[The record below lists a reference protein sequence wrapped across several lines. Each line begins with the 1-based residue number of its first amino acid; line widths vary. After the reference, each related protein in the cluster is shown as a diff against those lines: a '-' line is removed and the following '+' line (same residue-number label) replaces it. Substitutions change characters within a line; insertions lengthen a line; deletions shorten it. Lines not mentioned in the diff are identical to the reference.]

1 MTIAY
6 FDCFSGI
13 AGDMVL
19 AAMLDAGLP
28 LPYLKKELSKIS
40 MRGYKL
46 EKERTGRTI
55 KGTRFHVLTKI
66 PPPPLYKRGVRGDF
80 PTIRNLIG
88 QSKLKKS
95 VKEMAQSIFHRLAQ
109 AEAKVHGVAI
119 DKVHFHEVGAVD
131 SIVDIVGSAIG
142 FDYFDFKEV
151 FSSPL
156 PMTQGKIRSAHG
168 MLPVPAPA
176 TLELIKGVSLEAAP
190 VHDEIVTPTGAAIIT
205 TVAKHFGE
213 CPLQKIERIGYGFG
227 DKTFPGIPNTL
238 RLMIGEGYPIIV
250 IEANIDDMNP
260 QIFDYVME
268 RLFDI
273 GAVDV
278 SLQPIQMKK
287 NRPGILLQCQAPW
300 DKKDKAIEVILRE
313 TTTLG
318 VRYYPVERKVL
329 TRELKTVETRFGRI
343 RVKVAKDER
352 CNIIKYIPEYEDMKR
367 VAKKNKRAMLDAF
380 SEMNAV
386 LKSIR

>member
-1 MTIAY
+1 
-6 FDCFSGI
+6 
-13 AGDMVL
+13 
-19 AAMLDAGLP
+19 
-28 LPYLKKELSKIS
+28 

-55 KGTRFHVLTKI
+55 KGTRFNVLTKI
-66 PPPPLYKRGVRGDF
+66 PPSPLYKRGVRGDF

-95 VKEMAQSIFHRLAQ
+95 VKEIAQSIFHRLAQ
-109 AEAKVHGVAI
+109 AEAKVHGIAV

-142 FDYFDFKEV
+142 FDYFDFKDV

-156 PMTQGKIRSAHG
+156 PMTRGKIHSTHG

-176 TLELIKGVSLEAAP
+176 TLELIKGVPLEAAH

-238 RLMIGEGYPIIV
+238 RLMIGDGYPIVV

-268 RLFDI
+268 RLFDV

-278 SLQPIQMKK
+278 ALQPIQMKK
-287 NRPGILLQCQAPW
+287 NRPAILLHCQAPW
-300 DKKDKAIEVILRE
+300 NKKDEAIDIILNE

-318 VRYYPVERKVL
+318 VRYYPVERKIFK
-329 TRELKTVETRFGRI
+329 REIKTVTSRLGKVHVKVVKDNQGRI
-343 RVKVAKDER
+343 VKL
-352 CNIIKYIPEYEDMKR
+352 IPEYEDVKKI
-367 VAKKNKRAMLDAF
+367 AKKSRLPLLSLLQKITSTKTF
-380 SEMNAV
+380 
-386 LKSIR
+386 